1 MENKLYLTELYDYY
15 KSLLT
20 EKEKSYFE
28 EYYFDDLT
36 QEEIAENNSVSKNAI
51 SKSLIEVKDKLE
63 TYESKLKLYSNKE
76 NIKNILSEEEYNKIE
91 DYI

>member
-15 KSLLT
+15 KELLT
-20 EKEKSYFE
+20 DKEKDYFE
-28 EYYFDDLT
+28 EYYFNDLT

-63 TYESKLKLYSNKE
+63 SFESKLHLYNNKE
-76 NIKNILSEEEYNKIE
+76 SIKNILNNEEYSKIIE
-91 DYI
+91 YI

>member
-15 KSLLT
+15 KDLLT
-20 EKEKSYFE
+20 DKEKDYFE
-28 EYYFDDLT
+28 EYYFNDLT
-36 QEEIAENNSVSKNAI
+36 QEEIAENNSVSKNAV

-63 TYESKLKLYSNKE
+63 TYESKLNLYNNNQK
-76 NIKNILSEEEYNKIE
+76 IKSILSEEEYNKIE

>member
-15 KSLLT
+15 KDLLT
-20 EKEKSYFE
+20 DKERVYFE
-28 EYYFDDLT
+28 EYYFEDLT
-36 QEEIAENNSVSKNAI
+36 QEEIAENNSVSKNAV

-63 TYESKLKLYSNKE
+63 TYESKLNLYNNNQK
-76 NIKNILSEEEYNKIE
+76 IKNILNEEEYSKIE